1 MLRRTRVVNTLIVLL
16 TVAVVCLAILPW
28 MIPRIQEA
36 ARDKPD
42 PGRVLTAIREHQAA
56 LDAEWTDTEAST
68 GASPPTRAET
78 TIRDLRERLAQDG
91 IPVTSATSEVKRIRA
106 TYQDDGSVHA
116 IAEVSTSKT
125 YADGSGTTSV
135 ETNLHTLV
143 LTGNDPDGYTVVRDE
158 IVDPARPSPPD
169 DIQHR
174 ADLMALEVSVV
185 FAAIAV
191 IAVVLSRRNRAHLP
205 RCLAWLPF
213 GGAFALM
220 TGVVWGY
227 TVGNARIL
235 DDFGDSTLSCNG
247 ERFDSLDSRLVPF
260 LSRDCVT
267 QSRIDVLA
275 ALLAAVVIVLI
286 EYRILLCMRAGL
298 GYRKRCSRCCSPCF
312 SRW

>member
-1 MLRRTRVVNTLIVLL
+1 MTPSRTRVVNTLIVLL
-16 TVAVVCLAILPW
+16 SVAVVCLALLPW
-28 MIPRIQEA
+28 LIPRIQEA
-36 ARDKPD
+36 VRDKPD

-106 TYQDDGSVHA
+106 TYQDDDSVHV

-169 DIQHR
+169 DIRHR
-174 ADLMALEVSVV
+174 ADLMALGLSIV
-185 FAAIAV
+185 FALIAV
-191 IAVVLSRRNRAHLP
+191 IAMVLSWRGRAYLP
-205 RCLAWLPF
+205 RGLTWSRYS
-213 GGAFALM
+213 GIFALAV
-220 TGVVWGY
+220 GFAWAY
-227 TVGNARIL
+227 TVGNARIM
-235 DDFGDSTLSCNG
+235 DDFGGSTLSCNG
-247 ERFDSLDSRLVPF
+247 ERFDSLDSRLIPF
-260 LSRDCVT
+260 YSHGCVT

-286 EYRILLCMRAGL
+286 EYRILLN
-298 GYRKRCSRCCSPCF
+298 SRREPIA
-312 SRW
+312 